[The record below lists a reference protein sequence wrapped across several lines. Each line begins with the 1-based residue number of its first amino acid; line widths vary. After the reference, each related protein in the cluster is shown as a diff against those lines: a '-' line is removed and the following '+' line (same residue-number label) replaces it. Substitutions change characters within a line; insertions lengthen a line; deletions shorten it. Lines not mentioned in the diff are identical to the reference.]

1 MKNRQRT
8 LRILA
13 IIFLFWPVMTS
24 QVEAMGFDRNSEVTV
39 EIVSDER
46 GPLPKYDAGF
56 GNEYNRRSYVAAL
69 DGERYRIWVSNRSG
83 NRVGLVIAVDGR
95 NIISGE
101 QSQLGPH
108 ERMYILGPYQTGQ
121 YEGWRTGRNLVN
133 RFYFTGMSDSYAAA
147 WGDYTAMGVI
157 AVAVYQSRHEDRSIP
172 REFQRNN
179 SPQERRLDRPMA
191 RGQREAP
198 GTGYGESEWSPSR
211 PVEFFPQDRPA
222 VKEFIKY
229 EWYATLCKRGIIDCQ
244 RPRGGNRFW
253 PEWDH
258 DRGFAPPP
266 PRWPFLRP

>member
-1 MKNRQRT
+1 MENRQRVM
-8 LRILA
+8 RILA
-13 IIFLFWPVMTS
+13 IIVLFGSVMTS
-24 QVEAMGFDRNSEVTV
+24 QAAARGFARSSDVIV

-56 GNEYNRRSYVAAL
+56 GNEYSRRSYVAARE
-69 DGERYRIWVSNRSG
+69 GERYRIWVSNRSG

-101 QSQLGPH
+101 QSHLGPH

-121 YEGWRTGRNLVN
+121 YEGWRTTSNQVN

-157 AVAVYQSRHEDRSIP
+157 AVAVYDSRYEDRSLP
-172 REFQRNN
+172 REFRQKSSPRQRGM
-179 SPQERRLDRPMA
+179 DRPMA

-211 PVEFFPQDRPA
+211 TVQFFPEERPST
-222 VKEFIKY
+222 KEFIKY

-253 PEWDH
+253 PERDH
-258 DRGFAPPP
+258 DDGFAPPP
-266 PRWPFLRP
+266 PYWPFRKP